1 MNDLLLCL
9 GFFLVALL
17 FACVGQ
23 AGAPGYVGVM
33 SFAGFGPGAIK
44 PVALALTV
52 LVSAIGVVRFVQ
64 TGLLKTRDWYPFA
77 LLGLPASVIGGL
89 ITLPPETFRIVMIAI
104 LLVASFQLA
113 RSAGRTAALDQA
125 ALTEPPL
132 LPAIFAGGVIGLMA
146 GATGIGGGLFIA
158 MLMLALGWA
167 PTKQVAAVA
176 QASNLFTAAPAFAA
190 LWFTHPA
197 LPPQLPWW
205 AVAAALGG
213 LLGAWFGTKH
223 LPAKTLRQI
232 LAAILL
238 ASAVRLALG

>member
-1 MNDLLLCL
+1 MSDLLLCL

-23 AGAPGYVGVM
+23 AGAPGYVAVM
-33 SFAGFGPGAIK
+33 SFAGFAPGAIK

-77 LLGLPASVIGGL
+77 ILGLPASVIGGL
-89 ITLPPETFRIVMIAI
+89 ITLPPDIFRIAMIAI

-113 RSAGRTAALDQA
+113 RSAGRTAALDEA
-125 ALTEPPL
+125 ALAEPPL
-132 LPAIFAGGVIGLMA
+132 LPAVLAGGVIGLAA
-146 GATGIGGGLFIA
+146 GATGIGGGLFT
-158 MLMLALGWA
+158 ALGWT
-167 PTKQVAAVA
+167 PTKRVAAVA
-176 QASNLFTAAPAFAA
+176 QASNLFTAAPAFAG
-190 LWFTHPA
+190 LWTLHPTMPTA
-197 LPPQLPWW
+197 LPGW
-205 AVAAALGG
+205 ALAAALGG
-213 LLGAWFGTKH
+213 LLGAWFGAKH